1 MGVTPLL
8 EVYLPLLT
16 RRGVGAWLRR
26 QFDATGVFVDEAA
39 VQAIFWHTGGHPYLL
54 EWLTRC
60 IADRYNESSA
70 SPPPSPLIT
79 LENVDVAAGNK
90 TYISKSHDYSAALA
104 RTLQRHADEN
114 VRFLLYLLAAVKV
127 DRQQFLSAA
136 ELAAM
141 ADEQFHPIPLD
152 VIVSLLANWLA
163 LEVVDGSEQA
173 GVTSYILRSY
183 SFALWLDLQWFS
195 V

>member
-1 MGVTPLL
+1 M
-8 EVYLPLLT
+8 
-16 RRGVGAWLRR
+16 
-26 QFDATGVFVDEAA
+26 
-39 VQAIFWHTGGHPYLL
+39 
-54 EWLTRC
+54 
-60 IADRYNESSA
+60 
-70 SPPPSPLIT
+70 
-79 LENVDVAAGNK
+79 
-90 TYISKSHDYSAALA
+90 
-104 RTLQRHADEN
+104 
-114 VRFLLYLLAAVKV
+114 RFLLYLLAAVKV